1 MLIQNYDSNLNTYKN
16 ASLFKEKESGNFE
29 DDLNEKIKENS
40 IKTNEVEKTESKE
53 ANIEVLEKEFL
64 FSLDKM
70 LSYEKDILDNASNK
84 GLKKE
89 VNSFFKELNE
99 INSSVKTTLENMQTN
114 SENILKNSEN
124 LDKNANEILKDANV
138 LAQDFIKYINKI
150 LPELKQTVDELST
163 YIDKNLSDFD
173 SKEIKNLISN
183 IDSYIDNAS
192 LKDGLTLGN
201 NTTISLKIT
210 VSTSIQI
217 IRINEIEF
225 NFSFQSLSFKNEMI
239 DELFDLFSINSNN
252 TLDSANSLNLIKEEK
267 EKQSELSKLM
277 QKI

>member
-40 IKTNEVEKTESKE
+40 TKTNEVEKTESKE

-64 FSLDKM
+64 FSLDKI
-70 LSYEKDILDNASNK
+70 LSYEKDILDNASDK

>member
-40 IKTNEVEKTESKE
+40 TKTNEVEKTESKE

-217 IRINEIEF
+217 IRINEMEF

>member
-40 IKTNEVEKTESKE
+40 TKTNEVEKTESKE

-277 QKI
+277 QKM

>member
-40 IKTNEVEKTESKE
+40 TKTNEVEKTESKE

>member
-64 FSLDKM
+64 FSLDKI
-70 LSYEKDILDNASNK
+70 LSYEKDILDNASDK

>member
-1 MLIQNYDSNLNTYKN
+1 MLIQNYDSNLKTYKN

-40 IKTNEVEKTESKE
+40 TKTNEVEKTESKE

-173 SKEIKNLISN
+173 SKEIKNLISK

>member
-1 MLIQNYDSNLNTYKN
+1 MLIKNYDSQVNTYKN

-40 IKTNEVEKTESKE
+40 TKTNEIKKTESKE
-53 ANIEVLEKEFL
+53 VNSEILEEEFL
-64 FSLDKM
+64 FSLNKI
-70 LSYEKDILDNASNK
+70 LSYEKNILDNTGDNE
-84 GLKKE
+84 LKKE
-89 VNSFFKELNE
+89 FDSFFKELNE

-114 SENILKNSEN
+114 SENILKNSDN
-124 LDKNANEILKDANV
+124 LDKNADEILKDANI

-150 LPELKQTVDELST
+150 LPELKQTLNELST
-163 YIDKNLSDFD
+163 YVDKNLNDFD

-201 NTTISLKIT
+201 NTTISLKLT
-210 VSTSIQI
+210 VSTSIHI
-217 IRINEIEF
+217 ISINKIEF

-239 DELFDLFSINSNN
+239 DDLFDIFSINSNN
-252 TLDSANSLNLIKEEK
+252 TLDNTNSLNLIKEEK
-267 EKQSELSKLM
+267 AKHSELSKLM